1 MPKKEKLTTK
11 QVKGRI
17 IICLLEIM
25 NLTSNAPQNDI
36 KLHVPI
42 AARCFVVC
50 D

>member
-25 NLTSNAPQNDI
+25 NLRPNAHQKDI

-42 AARCFVVC
+42 AARYFVAF

>member
-17 IICLLEIM
+17 IICFIEIM
-25 NLTSNAPQNDI
+25 NLTSNAPQKDI
-36 KLHVPI
+36 KLPI
-42 AARCFVVC
+42 AARCFVVS